1 MLDLVH
7 EHLGE
12 ADTTPAREEAYF
24 AGARIDD
31 DELRD
36 AAADDERRRA
46 QARAR
51 HADAT
56 RSNLG
61 LGHDIR
67 AGLIDPSDSP
77 APRRSGTSSA
87 GCSSATTAS

>member
-7 EHLGE
+7 EQLQDD
-12 ADTTPAREEAYF
+12 DTTPAREEAYF

-36 AAADDERRRA
+36 AAADDEARRA

-67 AGLIDPSDSP
+67 AQT
-77 APRRSGTSSA
+77 PRRPA
-87 GCSSATTAS
+87 GG